1 MKSNISLALAAFFD
15 RLCTSGVGGSYAVTD
30 LYTIS
35 LLGGEV
41 MYLASYPLPVV
52 CNGITYAA
60 AQGYVDRSV
69 IRQALKCEVSQIK
82 LTLRAS
88 PAMVLPGSTMPV
100 LQAVEQGLFA
110 MAYVKVDRLFSATAN
125 PLDTSLGTV
134 NWFTGNIAEVEE
146 LDRAHVV
153 FSVKDPTAYLS
164 SQHPRNQFQTACRHT
179 LFDYGCGL
187 LAADYLKTGMVLGGA
202 STTMIPVNLSATT
215 YPTVT
220 VAPTSAPSTSESSE
234 RSGVNNP
241 AASYYAV
248 ITYTGAGGES
258 AASPEAVQDVTGGGG
273 QAGTTNKLLQVAPPS
288 QPSGVTGWN
297 LYVGLGPGAEQ
308 LQGRYTD
315 FNPTTGTILVDYPP
329 AQGGL
334 PPYTATS
341 GWFSGGRIIFT
352 KTGSPLFGV
361 SRCIALQTE
370 VGGVIWFTVLPPLP
384 SAPVVSYDTFEALP
398 GCDRTIATCLSK
410 YDNLVHIAA
419 QPFIPLP
426 EQSL

>member
-1 MKSNISLALAAFFD
+1 M
-15 RLCTSGVGGSYAVTD
+15 
-30 LYTIS
+30 
-35 LLGGEV
+35 
-41 MYLASYPLPVV
+41 
-52 CNGITYAA
+52 
-60 AQGYVDRSV
+60 
-69 IRQALKCEVSQIK
+69 
-82 LTLRAS
+82 
-88 PAMVLPGSTMPV
+88 
-100 LQAVEQGLFA
+100 
-110 MAYVKVDRLFSATAN
+110 
-125 PLDTSLGTV
+125 
-134 NWFTGNIAEVEE
+134 
-146 LDRAHVV
+146 
-153 FSVKDPTAYLS
+153 
-164 SQHPRNQFQTACRHT
+164 
-179 LFDYGCGL
+179 
-187 LAADYLKTGMVLGGA
+187 
-202 STTMIPVNLSATT
+202 
-215 YPTVT
+215 
-220 VAPTSAPSTSESSE
+220 
-234 RSGVNNP
+234 
-241 AASYYAV
+241 
-248 ITYTGAGGES
+248 
-258 AASPEAVQDVTGGGG
+258 
-273 QAGTTNKLLQVAPPS
+273 
-288 QPSGVTGWN
+288 
-297 LYVGLGPGAEQ
+297 YVGLGPGAEQ